1 MQPARAF
8 AIAVMILAAST
19 VDAQQPPPEPTPSNL
34 WFVRAG
40 YSSAVV
46 LAASQFASD
55 DDAARAMTIEIGRQ
69 TSGTRDWH
77 HVYNYPSYGVG
88 FYLGRFGRDRELGRP
103 LAAYGFFSWPF
114 PIANRI
120 QVTSDL
126 GLGVTWR
133 WNEFHPQSNPTN
145 TALGSDAGFHI
156 DCGLY
161 LHYLANA
168 RTSMFAG
175 LNVTHWSNGGTKLPN
190 LGLAAVGPKVG
201 MRYNLA
207 PQVAPPRARAED
219 LPRFSPSWEFI
230 AGGAGSPRSG
240 ATPAFNVTAGI
251 QRQFYRFGKVA
262 VGADATRDGPIAAG
276 VYGGYEH
283 VIARFSVLAQ
293 FGQTV
298 WREFEDPDTPRF
310 YQRYGSRFHLTDHLW
325 TTFAVRAVKLRKA
338 RFVEFGVGY
347 RSRW

>member
-1 MQPARAF
+1 MQRAWTL
-8 AIAVMILAAST
+8 AIALMILVASPIS
-19 VDAQQPPPEPTPSNL
+19 AQQLPREPPRSNL

-40 YSSAVV
+40 YSPAVV
-46 LAASQFASD
+46 LATSQFASD
-55 DDAARAMTIEIGRQ
+55 DDRARAMTIEIGRQ
-69 TSGTRDWH
+69 TDGTRDWH

-88 FYLGRFGRDRELGRP
+88 LYAGRFGRDRELGRP

-114 PIANRI
+114 PIADRV

-133 WNEFHPQSNPTN
+133 WNEFHPHTNPTN
-145 TALGSDAGFHI
+145 TALGSDAAYHI
-156 DCGLY
+156 DWGLY
-161 LHYLANA
+161 FHYLASSH
-168 RTSMFAG
+168 TSMFAG

-190 LGLAAVGPKVG
+190 LGLAVVGPKVG

-207 PQVAPPRARAED
+207 PQVARPSARRED
-219 LPRFSPSWEFI
+219 LPRFNPSWEFV

-240 ATPAFNVTAGI
+240 AAAAFNVTAGI
-251 QRQFYRFGKVA
+251 QRQFYQFGK
-262 VGADATRDGPIAAG
+262 GAAGVDATRDGQIAAG

-283 VIARFSVLAQ
+283 VIARFSVIAQ
-293 FGQTV
+293 FGQIV
-298 WREFEDPDTPRF
+298 WREFEDPDAPRL

-325 TTFAVRAVKLRKA
+325 TTFAVRTVKLRRA
-338 RFVEFGVGY
+338 RFVEFGLGY